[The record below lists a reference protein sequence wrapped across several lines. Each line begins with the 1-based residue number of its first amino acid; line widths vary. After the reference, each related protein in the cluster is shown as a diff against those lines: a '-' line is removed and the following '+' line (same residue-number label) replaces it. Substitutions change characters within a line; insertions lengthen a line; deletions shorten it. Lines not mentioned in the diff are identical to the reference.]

1 MARKKIKQR
10 KPIVTFLVALGV
22 TLLGIGLL
30 FVPDETLEYLLVLII
45 SVSLILGGISFMI
58 QRFQIKSICREL

>member
-30 FVPDETLEYLLVLII
+30 FVPDETL
-45 SVSLILGGISFMI
+45 
-58 QRFQIKSICREL
+58 